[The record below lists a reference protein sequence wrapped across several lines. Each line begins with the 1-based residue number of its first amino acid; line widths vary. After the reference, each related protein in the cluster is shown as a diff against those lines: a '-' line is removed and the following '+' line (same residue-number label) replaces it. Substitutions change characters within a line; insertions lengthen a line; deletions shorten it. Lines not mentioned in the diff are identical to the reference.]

1 MTWEFRDQNKEEEE
15 RKTKTKRMDS
25 CFKREVLMREVGY
38 GEKQRRCIGE
48 AFFSGLMAR
57 ERKLVCVTSGNSLF
71 GAHLIKELL
80 IHGYFV
86 RATVQNPGDLEDLK
100 RLLSNEEM
108 GQVESVVVAKMGDLD
123 SLCEAFRGC
132 HAVFHTSSFI
142 DPHGVAGYT
151 VMLLLALFD
160 VQSESYYASP
170 SSLNQVPFSRVASAN
185 HKLERMV
192 FLETEAARNVVEA
205 CGRAAY
211 IKRCVF
217 TSSLLASIWTGGDS
231 DQNIDESC
239 WSDEDFCVENKLWL
253 ALGKTRAEKIAW
265 SKANVMRVKLVTV
278 CPGLIMAPSFP
289 VARNE
294 TSLPYLKGGRIM
306 FQRGTL
312 ATKDVD
318 KLAKAHVQVYED
330 MDYGACGRYICFD
343 RIVSTTEE
351 AVQLENALKLHG
363 LLSGD
368 RNAEENDADAMIP
381 ARITNN
387 KLNRLLC
394 NAAQRLSCRR

>member
-1 MTWEFRDQNKEEEE
+1 MVSSNSRVKNKEKEE
-15 RKTKTKRMDS
+15 RKTKTKTKTKRMDC
-25 CFKREVLMREVGY
+25 CFKREVLMREVEY

-48 AFFSGLMAR
+48 AFFSGLKAR

-71 GAHLIKELL
+71 GSRLIKELL

-86 RATVQNPGDLEDLK
+86 RATVQNPGDLEDMK

-123 SLCEAFRGC
+123 SLCEAFTGC

-151 VMLLLALFD
+151 
-160 VQSESYYASP
+160 
-170 SSLNQVPFSRVASAN
+170 
-185 HKLERMV
+185 ERMV

-231 DQNIDESC
+231 DQIIDESC

-253 ALGKTRAEKIAW
+253 ALGKTRAEKVAW
-265 SKANVMRVKLVTV
+265 NKANVMRVKLVTV
-278 CPGLIMAPSFP
+278 CPSLIMVPSFP

-294 TSLPYLKGGRIM
+294 SSLPYLKGGRIM

-330 MDYGACGRYICFD
+330 LDYGACGRYICYD

-351 AVQLENALKLHG
+351 AIQLENALKLHG

-387 KLNRLLC
+387 KLNRLLR
-394 NAAQRLSCRR
+394 NASQRLSCRR